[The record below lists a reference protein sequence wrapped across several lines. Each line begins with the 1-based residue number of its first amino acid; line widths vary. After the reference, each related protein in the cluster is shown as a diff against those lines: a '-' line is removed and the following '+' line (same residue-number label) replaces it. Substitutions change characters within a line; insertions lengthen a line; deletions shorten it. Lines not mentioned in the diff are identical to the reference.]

1 MWDIKEINIKN
12 GTNYFFNDMINIEG
26 FDSNLLKLDKKTHKN
41 IDIYYIRYI
50 TIKDFDYVKINSV
63 TPYIIIDKADRYIEE
78 KIGNKYLSFASAYKI
93 KEVLKNY
100 TEFWDEIK
108 YQIKTINDGKPIE
121 YKKYF
126 RKIKFSSDVNLSLN
140 KILNFLMLA
149 VVVISVSE
157 EHGYPQVFSDEYLYE
172 L

>member
-26 FDSNLLKLDKKTHKN
+26 FDSNLLKLDKTPHKN
-41 IDIYYIRYI
+41 IDICYIRYI

-63 TPYIIIDKADRYIEE
+63 TPYIIIDKADRYIVE
-78 KIGNKYLSFASAYKI
+78 KIGNKYLTFASADKI

-100 TEFWDEIK
+100 TELWDEIK

-140 KILNFLMLA
+140 KILNFLMLT
-149 VVVISVSE
+149 VVVISVFE
-157 EHGYPQVFSDEYLYE
+157 EHGSPQVFSDEYLFE